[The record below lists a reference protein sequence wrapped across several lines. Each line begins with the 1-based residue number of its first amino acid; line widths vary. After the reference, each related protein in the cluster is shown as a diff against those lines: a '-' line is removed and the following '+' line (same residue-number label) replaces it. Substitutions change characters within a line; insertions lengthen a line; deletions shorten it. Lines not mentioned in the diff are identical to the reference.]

1 MRGTPTMASD
11 RAGRRV
17 LAAATTLVA
26 LCAPAGGAETRQVV
40 AGRQYAA
47 SGTHRFFFGD
57 DYRALWTTPVTVEVL
72 DLAKEASGL
81 SPVRRVGGQQT
92 KGLAL
97 KGADG
102 GNYTFRGIE
111 KDASDLLD
119 QDLRNTIVSKLL
131 DDQMAAQHPGSE
143 LVARGLLEAV
153 GVPVPAWKL
162 VVMPDDPAL
171 GEFRKDFAGALGMFA
186 EYPTART
193 DKHPGF
199 HGATEIVDHLT
210 LYKNLQG
217 DPAQQVDVEALL
229 RARLMDIFMGDWDRH
244 RKQWRW
250 ARYPGSP
257 LWSPIPED
265 RDQAFSRYEG
275 VVLDLGRPRDPRLQA
290 FGPKYPGISGLITN
304 GREQDRQLL
313 AALPRD
319 AYENTA
325 KALQAKLTDEAIE
338 HAVKLLPA
346 EWYALDGA
354 RLAAA
359 LRARRNALADMA
371 DRFYGRLADR
381 VDVHLTDA
389 PELVEAKR
397 EPNGDLRLTVAGLGP
412 DGPAGAPYFQRVF
425 HPQETDEVRLYAHG
439 GNDKVVVTGGK
450 GGIQLRMIGGPGD
463 DVLDDS
469 RGGGSRLSD
478 AEGENRVVKGP
489 GSSEDD
495 RDYKA
500 PPPPPRAP
508 WIPPRDFG
516 RQTMGVPW
524 VSYGSDLGVFL
535 GYGFNT
541 KTYRFRKDPFGD
553 SHTLR
558 AGWSFGESTGR
569 ADYAGLY
576 HRENDPSFYAL
587 GAYVSGIE
595 TLRFYGLGNETTN
608 TGDDEFYKTK
618 ETQFHVFPSYNWLLG
633 RGARLALGPVFRY
646 SDSHENGTTLVG
658 DTKPYGFGHFAEA
671 GAHAALVVDT
681 RDNPQYPRKG
691 LLLAARGTLAPKV
704 LDVEHTFGNL
714 SANANAYLSAGQWA
728 TLAVRAGGNRVFG
741 DYPFRDAAYLGGGGL
756 SRGALEEPGH
766 NLRGFETRRFGGDA
780 SLYGNAD
787 LRLRLARI
795 TLILPAHVGVFGLY
809 DVGRVFVEGESSDTW
824 HTSYGGGIWLSFFN
838 YQTTFSGY
846 VAHSIEGNRYR
857 VDAGFSF

>member
-1 MRGTPTMASD
+1 MA
-11 RAGRRV
+11 
-17 LAAATTLVA
+17 A
-26 LCAPAGGAETRQVV
+26 LGAPSLSAETQKVV
-40 AGRQYAA
+40 AGKQYAA
-47 SGTHRFFFGD
+47 SGTHRFFFGN

-72 DLAKEASGL
+72 DLAKEAGGL

-92 KGLAL
+92 KGLAM

-143 LVARGLLEAV
+143 VVARGLLEAA

-186 EYPTART
+186 EYPSART
-193 DKHPGF
+193 EKHPGF
-199 HGATEIVDHLT
+199 HGATEIVDHLA
-210 LYKNLQG
+210 LYKNLQT

-250 ARYPGSP
+250 ARYPDSP

-275 VVLDLGRPRDPRLQA
+275 VVLDLGRPRDARIQA
-290 FGPKYPGISGLITN
+290 FGPKYPGITGLITN

-313 AALPRD
+313 SVLPRE
-319 AYENTA
+319 AYEKMA
-325 KALQAKLTDEAIE
+325 KDLQAKLTDEAIE
-338 HAVKLLPA
+338 RATKLLPP

-359 LRARRNALADMA
+359 LKARRNALADIA
-371 DRFYGRLADR
+371 DRYYRRLADR
-381 VDVHLTDA
+381 VDVYLTDE
-389 PELVEAKR
+389 PEIALAKR
-397 EPNGDLRLTVAGLGP
+397 EPNGDLRVTVAALGP
-412 DGPAGAPYFQRVF
+412 DGQARAPYFERVF
-425 HPQETDEVRLYAHG
+425 HSNETDEVRLYTEGA
-439 GNDKVVVTGGK
+439 NDKVVVTGGK
-450 GGIQLRMIGGPGD
+450 GPIRVRMIGGRGS

-469 RGGGSRLSD
+469 QGGGSRLSD
-478 AEGENRVVKGP
+478 SQGDNRVVKGP

-495 RDYKA
+495 REYKA

-516 RQTMGVPW
+516 QHTMGVPW
-524 VSYGSDLGVFL
+524 VSYGSDLGIFL

-541 KTYRFRKDPFGD
+541 RTFRFRKDPFGQ

-569 ADYAGLY
+569 ADYAGIFNE
-576 HRENDPSFYAL
+576 ENGPNFYAV
-587 GAYVSGIE
+587 GAYVSGVE

-608 TGDDEFYKTK
+608 SGDDDFYKAK
-618 ETQFHVFPSYNWLLG
+618 ENQFHVFPSYNWMLG
-633 RGARLALGPVFRY
+633 PRARLALGPVLRY
-646 SDSHENGTTLVG
+646 SDSRENPNTFVG
-658 DTKPYGFGHFAEA
+658 QTQPYGFGQFGETGLHT
-671 GAHAALVVDT
+671 ALIVDT
-681 RDNPQYPRKG
+681 RDNLQYPRKG
-691 LLLAARGTLAPKV
+691 LVLAARGTISPKL
-704 LDVEHTFGNL
+704 LDIEHTFGNL

-809 DVGRVFVEGESSDTW
+809 DVGRVFLDGETSNTW
-824 HTSYGGGIWLSFFN
+824 HTSYGAGIWLSFFN

-846 VAHSIEGNRYR
+846 VAHSPEGNRYR
-857 VDAGFSF
+857 VDTGFSF